1 MMLIGSLAALDRLAP
16 GLVVLA
22 SAPGAFAGSIM
33 VVGFVI
39 AACALTL
46 AACAWVISET
56 SRPGDSREITTP
68 SDQARARAEL
78 ALCETLLRE
87 ADTAIV
93 VWDGDSLERLSFSKG
108 GELLDASL
116 SGPDGATLAAAVDA
130 LRKDGSAFELCA
142 RSAGTALTVRG
153 RPVGRHAAVFLRTES
168 PKPGIDHQAIL
179 EALPIPVWL
188 RDENLRLRWAN
199 EAFVNAT
206 GASSLEQASTL
217 GGPLD
222 RAERDLALAA
232 RDAAK
237 PVTAKRYAVVQG
249 ERRALSLSSHP
260 LPEGSIVGAAIDL
273 TSAAEERARLHP
285 DTDGHVHALN
295 QLPFAIAIFGPDRRL
310 MFSNREYVRLWS
322 LEKDWL
328 ETQPTEGEIL
338 DRLRVL
344 RLLPEQRDFAAWKR
358 DRLKIFDARR
368 DFEELWHL
376 PNGRALRVAARPRPS
391 GGLLYMFE
399 DVSEQ
404 LRLEAS
410 HNALVK
416 VQRATLDTLQ
426 EGVAVFGTD
435 GRLRLHNAA
444 FARLWKFAD
453 GELDDSPHLNAIA
466 EACSTRFGGQPT
478 WKIVTSY
485 VTSLAPEFLPRPLDI
500 ERSDGKALSLC
511 LARLPDGSTL
521 VTVTDITDQVLL
533 AQALREGTG
542 PFATSDS
549 ASVKPSGRPPKRRAS

>member
-1 MMLIGSLAALDRLAP
+1 MMLNGPMSAFDFLAS
-16 GLVVLA
+16 GLVILA
-22 SAPGAFAGSIM
+22 SAPGAFTGSVV

-46 AACAWVISET
+46 AACAWVVSET
-56 SRPGDSREITTP
+56 NRPTDGSASSTA
-68 SDQARARAEL
+68 DQARARAEL

-116 SGPDGATLAAAVDA
+116 SGPDGTTLAAAVEG
-130 LRKDGSAFELCA
+130 LRKDGAAFELRV
-142 RSAGTALTVRG
+142 RSQKTTLMARG

-168 PKPGIDHQAIL
+168 PKSGVDHQAIL

-188 RDENLRLRWAN
+188 RDQNLRLRWAN
-199 EAFVNAT
+199 EAFVNIV
-206 GASSLEQASTL
+206 GASSFEQAATL
-217 GGPLD
+217 GSPLD

-232 RDAAK
+232 RDAAT

-249 ERRALSLSSHP
+249 DRRALSMSSHP
-260 LPEGSIVGAAIDL
+260 LPEGLIVGAAVDL
-273 TSAAEERARLHP
+273 TSEAEERGRLHP
-285 DTDGHVHALN
+285 DADGYVHALN
-295 QLPFAIAIFGPDRRL
+295 QLPLAIAIFGPDRRL
-310 MFSNREYVRLWS
+310 VFSNREYARLWS

-328 ETQPTEGEIL
+328 ATQPTEGEIL
-338 DRLRVL
+338 DRLREL

-368 DFEELWHL
+368 AVEELWHL
-376 PNGRALRVAARPRPS
+376 PNGIALRVVARPRPS

-404 LRLEAS
+404 LRQEAS
-410 HNALVK
+410 HNALIK

-435 GRLRLHNAA
+435 GRLRLHNMA
-444 FARLWKFAD
+444 FARHWKLTDA
-453 GELDDSPHLNAIA
+453 ELDDSPHLNAIA
-466 EACSTRFGGQPT
+466 EACSARFGGQPT
-478 WKIVTSY
+478 WKIVMSY

-500 ERSDGKALSLC
+500 ERSDGRTLSLC

-521 VTVTDITDQVLL
+521 VTVADITDQVRL
-533 AQALREGTG
+533 AAALREGSG
-542 PFATSDS
+542 PVLPSDS
-549 ASVKPSGRPPKRRAS
+549 PSVKSSGRPPKRRAS

>member
-1 MMLIGSLAALDRLAP
+1 MMLSGSSSALDWSAS

-22 SAPGAFAGSIM
+22 GAPGAVAGSIM

-56 SRPGDSREITTP
+56 SRPADGPGAAPP
-68 SDQARARAEL
+68 SDQTRARAEL

-116 SGPDGATLAAAVDA
+116 SGTDGPTLAAALDG
-130 LRKDGSAFELCA
+130 LRKDGAAFELSV
-142 RSAGTALTVRG
+142 RTGSASLTVRG
-153 RPVGRHAAVFLRTES
+153 RPVGRHAAVFLHTES
-168 PKPGIDHQAIL
+168 PTSGIDHQAIL
-179 EALPIPVWL
+179 EALPVPVWL
-188 RDENLRLRWAN
+188 RDQNLRLRWAN
-199 EAFVNAT
+199 EAFVNAV
-206 GASSLEQASTL
+206 GASSLEQAATL
-217 GGPLD
+217 GSPLD
-222 RAERDLALAA
+222 RAERELAVAA

-249 ERRALSLSSHP
+249 DRRALSLSSCP
-260 LPEGSIVGAAIDL
+260 LPEGLVVGAAIDL
-273 TSAAEERARLHP
+273 TAAAEERSRLHP
-285 DTDGHVHALN
+285 DADGHVHALN
-295 QLPFAIAIFGPDRRL
+295 QLPLAIAMFGPDRRL
-310 MFSNREYVRLWS
+310 MFSNREYTRLWS

-328 ETQPTEGEIL
+328 ATQPSEGEIL
-338 DRLRVL
+338 DRLREL

-368 DFEELWHL
+368 AVEELWHL
-376 PNGRALRVAARPRPS
+376 PNGIALRVIARPRPS

-399 DVSEQ
+399 DVSAH
-404 LRLEAS
+404 LRQEAS
-410 HNALVK
+410 HNALIK
-416 VQRATLDTLQ
+416 VQRATLDMLQ

-444 FARLWKFAD
+444 FARLWTFTA

-466 EACSTRFGGQPT
+466 EACSARFGGQPT

-500 ERSDGKALSLC
+500 ERSDGKTLSLC

-521 VTVTDITDQVLL
+521 VTVTDITDQVRL

-542 PFATSDS
+542 PIASS
-549 ASVKPSGRPPKRRAS
+549 SPSSVKPSGRPPKRRAS

>member
-1 MMLIGSLAALDRLAP
+1 MMPNGPLSALDSLASVF
-16 GLVVLA
+16 VVLA
-22 SAPGAFAGSIM
+22 AAPGAFTGSIT

-46 AACAWVISET
+46 AACAWVVSET
-56 SRPGDSREITTP
+56 NRPANGSAP
-68 SDQARARAEL
+68 STGDQARARAEL

-116 SGPDGATLAAAVDA
+116 SGPDGATLAAAVDG
-130 LRKDGSAFELCA
+130 LRKNGSAFELCV
-142 RSAGTALTVRG
+142 RSGKTALTVRG
-153 RPVGRHAAVFLRTES
+153 RPVGRHAAVFLRAE
-168 PKPGIDHQAIL
+168 PKPGVDHQAIL

-199 EAFVNAT
+199 EAFVNIV
-206 GASSLEQASTL
+206 GASSLEQAATL
-217 GGPLD
+217 GSPLD

-232 RDAAK
+232 RDAAT

-249 ERRALSLSSHP
+249 DRRALSLSSHP
-260 LPEGSIVGAAIDL
+260 LPEGMIVGAAVDL
-273 TSAAEERARLHP
+273 TSGAEERGRLHP
-285 DTDGHVHALN
+285 DADGYVHALN
-295 QLPFAIAIFGPDRRL
+295 QLPLAIAIFGADRRL
-310 MFSNREYVRLWS
+310 VFSNREYARLWT

-328 ETQPTEGEIL
+328 ATQPTEGEIL
-338 DRLRVL
+338 DRLREL

-368 DFEELWHL
+368 VAEDLWHL
-376 PNGRALRVAARPRPS
+376 PNGVALRVVARPRPS
-391 GGLLYMFE
+391 GGLLYMFD
-399 DVSEQ
+399 DVSQQ
-404 LRLEAS
+404 LRQEAS
-410 HNALVK
+410 HNALIK

-444 FARLWKFAD
+444 FARHWRLTDA
-453 GELDDSPHLNAIA
+453 ELDDSPHLNAIA
-466 EACSTRFGGQPT
+466 EACSARFGGQPT
-478 WKIVTSY
+478 WKIVMSY

-500 ERSDGKALSLC
+500 ERSDGRTLSLC

-521 VTVTDITDQVLL
+521 VTVTDITDQVRL
-533 AQALREGTG
+533 AAALREG
-542 PFATSDS
+542 SDPGVS
-549 ASVKPSGRPPKRRAS
+549 PKSPSIKSSGRPPKRRAS